1 MLTRGDIADALY
13 ERLFRDRPGEAYARG
28 TGDTIRHGVP
38 KKAPAKKVFL
48 SDWEIRRLVK
58 PGQKRLSVPANA
70 IVSPLSLD
78 WLDYNGVEIVRE

>member
-13 ERLFRDRPGEAYARG
+13 ERLFRDGPAEAAPRPA
-28 TGDTIRHGVP
+28 
-38 KKAPAKKVFL
+38 KKAPPFKKVFL
-48 SDWEIRRLVK
+48 SDWELRRMMK
-58 PGQKRLSVPANA
+58 PGQKRLVVPANA

>member
-13 ERLFRDRPGEAYARG
+13 ARLFRDRPAEAPSRA
-28 TGDTIRHGVP
+28 V
-38 KKAPAKKVFL
+38 KKAPPAKKVFL
-48 SDWEIRRLVK
+48 SDWEIRRMMK
-58 PGQKRLSVPANA
+58 PGQKRLAVPANA